1 MPGGNPA
8 VYPSPSPAVGAFLQ
22 TDKSAPPPPN
32 PHRLGGGGR
41 PSELRNSGSATWA
54 VSIYNERWMGATNP
68 YHFTHIHPALNS
80 RVVEKGPGGGVC
92 GPPRGTGGPAATD
105 LAAHCLPW
113 GTASHLIPGHKAL
126 WRSSH
131 PPCLL
136 CGPFHCQA
144 CGQIMMT
151 LVAKKG
157 CDVLNDANV
166 FFNASIQDQFHLI
179 PQS

>member
-1 MPGGNPA
+1 MYPGHGAVLCWGPVPGGNPA
-8 VYPSPSPAVGAFLQ
+8 VYPSPSPAVGAFLK
-22 TDKSAPPPPN
+22 TDKSAPPSPQPPQA
-32 PHRLGGGGR
+32 RGGGGQAIKA
-41 PSELRNSGSATWA
+41 ELRNSGSVTWA
-54 VSIYNERWMGATNP
+54 QSIYNERWMVATNP
-68 YHFTHIHPALNS
+68 YHFTHFHPALNS
-80 RVVEKGPGGGVC
+80 RAVEKGPGGGVC

-144 CGQIMMT
+144 GGQIMTSWLRRKVVM
-151 LVAKKG
+151 
-157 CDVLNDANV
+157 
-166 FFNASIQDQFHLI
+166 F
-179 PQS
+179 